1 MQPGRRSPRTLPVVF
16 DAAAWEEDMTRASSA
31 GRAAVAAARREY
43 ETTGVPIAGLLAC
56 DPEGPGGTQLRR
68 CVKVYVPAADRPHG
82 MLFEITRDSSGRLR
96 LAYAAFGLR
105 HPPRQSRQPSVYEVA
120 HRRLSALESE

>member
-1 MQPGRRSPRTLPVVF
+1 VF
-16 DAAAWEEDMTRASSA
+16 DEVAWDEDMTRASRA
-31 GRAAVAAARREY
+31 GRAAAAAVRGEY
-43 ETTGVPIAGLLAC
+43 ETAGVPIAALQAC

-82 MLFEITRDSSGRLR
+82 MVFEITRDSSGRLR

-105 HPPRQSRQPSVYEVA
+105 HPPSQSRQPSVYEVA
-120 HRRLSALESE
+120 HRRLSSLATD